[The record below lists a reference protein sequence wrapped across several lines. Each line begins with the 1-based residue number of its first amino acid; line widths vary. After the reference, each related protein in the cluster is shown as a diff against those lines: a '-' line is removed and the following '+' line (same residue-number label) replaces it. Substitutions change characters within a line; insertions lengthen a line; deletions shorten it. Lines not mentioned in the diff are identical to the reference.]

1 LFKWLGLICIVAAS
15 SGVGFGYA
23 RSIRRQSAQLGH
35 LIDSLGYM
43 RSEILYRMTPLPE
56 LFETLSGAENN
67 AVGLFFSL
75 CASQLRS
82 DRTMPIPGIFKKS
95 WENCRTVCLS
105 PETKQTLLSLGMALG
120 RFDVDGQCRAI
131 ELAEQ
136 KLRREQET
144 LDKNKRARCR
154 GYEAIGICAGLAAAI
169 VIL

>member
-1 LFKWLGLICIVAAS
+1 MFKWLGLICIVAAS

-82 DRTMPIPGIFKKS
+82 DRTMSRRSTSISAGSRFRRIP
-95 WENCRTVCLS
+95 
-105 PETKQTLLSLGMALG
+105 
-120 RFDVDGQCRAI
+120 
-131 ELAEQ
+131 
-136 KLRREQET
+136 
-144 LDKNKRARCR
+144 KNKSF
-154 GYEAIGICAGLAAAI
+154 
-169 VIL
+169 